1 MAGIWFA
8 GEYGDLLLRSC
19 SALPPEEGVAGE
31 EGVDGSAAVWVKP
44 PPQGAEEG
52 SGGGKGGGG
61 GAGEKEGLSRI
72 ASALPLGG
80 AGVGAAYS
88 AVEARDVVNLM
99 AKIMKVR
106 G

>member
-1 MAGIWFA
+1 MA
-8 GEYGDLLLRSC
+8 R
-19 SALPPEEGVAGE
+19 EE
-31 EGVDGSAAVWVKP
+31 
-44 PPQGAEEG
+44 
-52 SGGGKGGGG
+52 GG